1 MNIEFL
7 KSQLE
12 KHGELHLVVEEHESV
27 VADEDEDYIGIRDNP
42 GVEFHDDNQV
52 IEINDGRKSH
62 YIGYDRVVY
71 FEPANEFPD

>member
-1 MNIEFL
+1 MKIEYL
-7 KSQLE
+7 EEQLE

-42 GVEFHDDNQV
+42 GTEFDYDNEV
-52 IEINDGRKSH
+52 VCIDDGRKSH
-62 YIGYDRVVY
+62 YIDFDRIVY